1 MPSYHLYTFNYTEE
15 KYTGE
20 HVEQIVAQ
28 DASTETAQFIIK
40 QKNNL
45 ISHGHLQMTWQLTVP
60 QGIPE
65 TQPGKPLCWLWPMQ
79 TPFKPASYHTE

>member
-15 KYTGE
+15 KYTGK
-20 HVEQIVAQ
+20 HVDLIVTQ

-45 ISHGHLQMTWQLTVP
+45 ISHGHLQMT
-60 QGIPE
+60 
-65 TQPGKPLCWLWPMQ
+65 
-79 TPFKPASYHTE
+79 

>member
-45 ISHGHLQMTWQLTVP
+45 ISHGHLQMT
-60 QGIPE
+60 
-65 TQPGKPLCWLWPMQ
+65 
-79 TPFKPASYHTE
+79 